1 MIKNNY
7 CCFRYDCLPHIP
19 IHKQSQ
25 NDCQPFDNTTRE
37 RNLNFCWNNDENS
50 SDYQIRC
57 YYGLDPFKKI
67 PGYKLVHEDKKNDGK
82 LNLDKET
89 LPYYWMQPQSKDKC
103 RSVLDVKVEHYTN
116 HLRVLIKY
124 SNDTTASYINAQYL
138 NFSSVNNESN
148 GQVNW
153 QPDLKK
159 HFVLQVQRNSPH
171 KVLFDTIYSPLIY
184 CENYIEITTLLSN
197 DLIYGLGQSP
207 MASLKHNFTFPQKWN
222 IFSKDYSNVTSD
234 EKSWFGS
241 FPFYMGLDGD
251 NKGSAYGVLLLNT
264 NPIEIVTNSRPS
276 LTYRILGGDLDLH
289 FFMGPKP
296 EDVIKQLTEYIGKP
310 MLPPFWSLGF
320 HLCRT
325 TCDLEDAKIIANS
338 YNNSEFPLP
347 IESDCGS
354 SLLYSNSI
362 SKPDFDLRKIYG
374 RSLFVNFPQI
384 ATDSSIYKEN
394 RNNELFLKNET
405 NDYIGKIKAFN
416 CINKNRDTEVVY
428 LDYFKKS
435 NEMHKKLL
443 VDFKDTDGVM
453 LDLNT
458 PFESSTVE
466 GDDSEER
473 CNKNSSYNTP
483 FLSPSGISLYENTVC
498 MDVKTSDGK
507 LRHMNF
513 HNIYGYQHAKSINDY
528 LQEIQ
533 KRKFIISLS
542 TFIGSGKYAGHWGGH
557 IPATWEMLKQTLIQ
571 TLQFNLYGIPLV
583 GFPVC
588 GFKEISPDDELC
600 IRWYQL
606 AAFQP
611 LMLSHRGFEQN
622 LTDPFNIAKYNPKTL
637 EVIRNV
643 ISLRYQLLPYL
654 YTLFYKANSEGGMVI
669 KPLFFEFPEDHSTYK
684 IDEQFLWGSALL
696 ISPVVRFGAKSLKAY
711 FPKGYWYDYYS
722 GKKIIGKGEHH
733 ELTAFEYHVNL
744 HIREGFVIATQK
756 EGRNTN
762 ESRNTT
768 FTLIS
773 ALDKENQ
780 AQGQLY
786 IDDGIG
792 NDKNGI
798 STNIQVYKK
807 DDYFININSTGKF
820 QKDLICTKIE
830 SIKIYGTILEPD
842 VLHVNEQIHKNI
854 TFIPEFGALIIS
866 NLDIDLNQEK
876 HTLKWS
882 VKKYN

>member
-1 MIKNNY
+1 M
-7 CCFRYDCLPHIP
+7 
-19 IHKQSQ
+19 
-25 NDCQPFDNTTRE
+25 
-37 RNLNFCWNNDENS
+37 
-50 SDYQIRC
+50 
-57 YYGLDPFKKI
+57 DPFKKI
-67 PGYKLVHEDKKNDGK
+67 PGYKLVLEDKQNDGK
-82 LNLDKET
+82 LRLDRKT
-89 LPYYWMQPQSKDKC
+89 LPYYWMQPQNKC
-103 RSVLDVKVEHYTN
+103 RTDLDIKVEHYTN

-124 SNDTTASYINAQYL
+124 PSDNTASYINREYL
-138 NFSSVNNESN
+138 NFSSANDQSN

-153 QPDLKK
+153 QSDREK
-159 HFVLQVQRNSPH
+159 HFALQVQRNGPH
-171 KVLFDTIYSPLIY
+171 KILFDTIYSPLLY
-184 CENYIEITTLLSN
+184 CENYIEITTLLPN

-207 MASLKHNFTFPQKWN
+207 MASFKHNFTFPQKWN
-222 IFSKDYSNVTSD
+222 IFSKDYSNVTLD
-234 EKSWFGS
+234 EKNWFGS

-251 NKGSAYGVLLLNT
+251 SEGNAYGVLLLNT

-296 EDVIKQLTEYIGKP
+296 EDVIKQLTQYIGKP

-325 TCDLEDAKIIANS
+325 TCDLEDAKKIAHNYTNS
-338 YNNSEFPLP
+338 DFP

-362 SKPDFDLRKIYG
+362 SKSDFDFRKIYG

-384 ATDSSIYKEN
+384 TTNSSIFKEY
-394 RNNELFLKNET
+394 RDSKLFLQ
-405 NDYIGKIKAFN
+405 NDTSENYIGKINEFN
-416 CINKNRDTEVVY
+416 CVNKNQDLEVVY
-428 LDYFKKS
+428 LDYFQNS
-435 NEMHKKLL
+435 DEMHKKLL
-443 VDFKDTDGVM
+443 VDFKETDGVI

-458 PFESSTVE
+458 PFELSTVE
-466 GDDSEER
+466 DGDTGER

-498 MDVKTSDGK
+498 MDAKTKNG

-513 HNIYGYQHAKSINDY
+513 HNIYGYQHAKSINNY
-528 LQEIQ
+528 LQGVQ

-571 TLQFNLYGIPLV
+571 TLQFSLYGIPLV

-622 LTDPFNIAKYNPKTL
+622 LTDPFNIAKYDHNKL
-637 EVIRNV
+637 EPIRNV
-643 ISLRYQLLPYL
+643 LSLRYQLLPYL
-654 YTLFYKANSEGGMVI
+654 YTLFHKANSEGGMVI
-669 KPLFFEFPEDHSTYK
+669 KPLFIEFPKDHSTYR

-696 ISPVVRFGAKSLKAY
+696 ISPVVKFGAKSLKAY
-711 FPKGYWYDYYS
+711 FPQGYWYDYYS
-722 GKKIIGKGEHH
+722 GKRIIGKGEHH

-756 EGRNTN
+756 EGKNTN

-768 FTLIS
+768 FTLIA
-773 ALDKENQ
+773 ALNKTDQ
-780 AQGQLY
+780 SQGQLY

-792 NDKNGI
+792 NEKD
-798 STNIQVYKK
+798 NIFTDIEVYKTG
-807 DDYFININSTGKF
+807 DNYFIKINSTGKLK
-820 QKDLICTKIE
+820 KDLICTKVE
-830 SIKIYGTILEPD
+830 TIKIYGTILEPK
-842 VLHVNEQIHKNI
+842 VLKVNGTVHQNV
-854 TFIPEFGALIIS
+854 TFKPEFGVLIIS
-866 NLDIDLNQEK
+866 ALDIDLNQQKYSLE
-876 HTLKWS
+876 WS
-882 VKKYN
+882 VKKYD